1 MEIKSDDQAEV
12 CDKSSEENIQKDP
25 KPFVRTPSICK
36 RCSVRVNFNQSLSIQ
51 TRDGFEEQYKLLDE
65 SPDSFNLI
73 RDDLLST
80 LTSELRSRPENTCF
94 LCAGLLQNNTVQT
107 LMNTC
112 KELLSEYQCVGSV
125 GVTCSNVDLLNVRS
139 YLCGVGKINLQIK
152 TVFKWLMADELTRF
166 LGVPQVLQNAS
177 KADDQDLM
185 VSKIIISY

>member
-1 MEIKSDDQAEV
+1 MVELTPRILHGLRIEIAI
-12 CDKSSEENIQKDP
+12 NH
-25 KPFVRTPSICK
+25 R
-36 RCSVRVNFNQSLSIQ
+36 
-51 TRDGFEEQYKLLDE
+51 
-65 SPDSFNLI
+65 LI
-73 RDDLLST
+73 TCYDLYRYFTMVS
-80 LTSELRSRPENTCF
+80 ENTCF

-185 VSKIIISY
+185 VSKIVISYQLKLDQFHHKIW